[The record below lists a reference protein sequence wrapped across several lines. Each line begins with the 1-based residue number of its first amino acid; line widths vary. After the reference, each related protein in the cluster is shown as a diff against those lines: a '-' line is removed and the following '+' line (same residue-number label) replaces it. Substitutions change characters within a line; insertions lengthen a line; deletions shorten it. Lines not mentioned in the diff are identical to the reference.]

1 MLNNILSY
9 ILVTPL
15 LGALAVLAIPKSE
28 RQLHRYAALFT
39 ALVTFFL
46 ACLMMWRFDRSAP
59 GIQFIESH
67 PWVESLKIAYLLGV
81 DGVSVYLIPLTAL
94 IFLLGVISSWEVTQ
108 GVKGFFSLFLLLEAT
123 ILGTFM
129 AQDLF
134 LFFAFWEASIL
145 PVYFML
151 GVWGHEKR
159 VQAATKFFIFQLA
172 GGVFMLLALLAIYY
186 MAEPHT
192 FSMVELA
199 AMASPLS
206 SKTVSLLGHEVPFA
220 EAAFIMLLLG
230 FAVRIPAFPLHS
242 WYVEAQSEAPVA
254 IAVVLAALFLKTG
267 AYGLLRVNYTLFPGA
282 AQWMASSI
290 ATLGIVNILYGALCA
305 LGQKDIR
312 KLVAYMCISHMGFV
326 LLGLG
331 VFTQTSFH
339 GALLHMICH
348 GIYAS
353 LLVFLTGALGERTG
367 HYNIVSDDPRK
378 TFGGLVVRI
387 PVLSGFFTVGV
398 FAAVGIPGLA
408 GFPPESLV
416 FLGTFPEKRVLTVLA
431 LCGLLLTAG
440 YFLWM
445 YRRVFLGAPG
455 SSTESMVDLTL
466 REKVFLTPLAVVC
479 VVAGIYPTP
488 FLNLSA
494 ATLSQILS
502 ALK

>member
-1 MLNNILSY
+1 M
-9 ILVTPL
+9 
-15 LGALAVLAIPKSE
+15 
-28 RQLHRYAALFT
+28 
-39 ALVTFFL
+39 
-46 ACLMMWRFDRSAP
+46 
-59 GIQFIESH
+59 
-67 PWVESLKIAYLLGV
+67 
-81 DGVSVYLIPLTAL
+81 
-94 IFLLGVISSWEVTQ
+94 
-108 GVKGFFSLFLLLEAT
+108 
-123 ILGTFM
+123 
-129 AQDLF
+129 
-134 LFFAFWEASIL
+134 
-145 PVYFML
+145 YFML
-151 GVWGHEKR
+151 ACGATKR
-159 VQAATKFFIFQLA
+159 VQATTKFFIFQLA

-192 FSMVELA
+192 FNMVELA
-199 AMASPLS
+199 AMAFAIEQ
-206 SKTVSLLGHEVPFA
+206 TVSLLGHEVPFA

-387 PVLSGFFTVGV
+387 PCPAFSPSAFCCGGYPRTGRLSAGV
-398 FAAVGIPGLA
+398 
-408 GFPPESLV
+408 LV
-416 FLGTFPEKRVLTVLA
+416 FPEHFPKTGA
-431 LCGLLLTAG
+431 YGACFGLLLTAG
-440 YFLWM
+440 YFCGWSTRVPQSLVQA
-445 YRRVFLGAPG
+445 RRAWWI
-455 SSTESMVDLTL
+455 S
-466 REKVFLTPLAVVC
+466 RC
-479 VVAGIYPTP
+479 
-488 FLNLSA
+488 
-494 ATLSQILS
+494 
-502 ALK
+502 